1 MVPVPAG
8 NAGPVFLHPLTD
20 VLLVVIGFR
29 SAFRGGTDF
38 LFDLIWEVSILSFI
52 LHSEFDF
59 LINSRIGRNSKGKS
73 RISRAGLHPTR
84 LTDLNLLVLLTGY
97 PDRTREDTSASY

>member
-1 MVPVPAG
+1 MALRLVG
-8 NAGPVFLHPLTD
+8 NAGPVFLHTSAY

-29 SAFRGGTDF
+29 SALRGGTDF
-38 LFDLIWEVSILSFI
+38 LFYFVWEVSVLSFVF
-52 LHSEFDF
+52 HNEFD
-59 LINSRIGRNSKGKS
+59 LHINSRLGRKSKGKL

-97 PDRTREDTSASY
+97 PDRTRDDRSVRC